1 LRAFALIWWFAHFNH
16 GLMYMQQAL
25 PCTALT
31 KKMFIRTCHYWD
43 IFNCIWNRICCI

>member
-31 KKMFIRTCHYWD
+31 KKCLLEHAIIGTYL
-43 IFNCIWNRICCI
+43 IVYEVEYVA